1 MTVFPSKYLVPF
13 NNHVNKLDRREVK
26 RERES
31 VSSKSK
37 IDFVMKNTSALSKA
51 NNSKDE
57 QVNGV
62 YVGSK

>member
-1 MTVFPSKYLVPF
+1 MPF